1 MRLEQLE
8 AGTVESV
15 RLVIEVDELPAE
27 LARGAEIA
35 VVRPDGDEEVFV
47 RAGRVVAAAH
57 GATRR
62 DRRRID
68 AICATGLPRLTWVL
82 EAYGPS
88 RELLIQAH
96 TFAGRLQGGLSL
108 VLDDRAIDDAAR
120 VSGVRRSARAVQDWL
135 TDECLLAARAGD
147 ETGVRERAFLGA
159 GTGRGLEDAFTV
171 HGRTLRLEVRR
182 QVSKDGQARHVVMR
196 VIRGRG
202 REDPG
207 RLFLTEGAITFVDGT
222 AASIPRS
229 DIQAQLAQLG
239 VESGGVIDLWK
250 RWHSTEAEAILQ
262 RARAFGAIPYVRVD
276 AIAEHQR
283 VFTIAEAGHE
293 RLVESLRDEELECAA
308 TPPPILSNPAVTW
321 EEYEQQAHGGRPFV
335 GKVVMIER
343 REGLIVL
350 RRAVGGELPP
360 PDKGVLF
367 ASILGD
373 RTRLRR
379 QREAA
384 EAIGTGTNPMRQLG
398 LLIEDRDALLG
409 RAGTSKLGRAARRK
423 VFGARGPTPKQ
434 EAAIRMALN
443 TPDVALIQ
451 GPPGTGKTTVIN
463 ALVEQLNELGDSSD
477 GVDQILLSGFQHDAV
492 ENAIARMSVNGLPA
506 IKFGSRSGSV
516 DEEDAADADIDRW
529 CQERAEQLR
538 KKVSPRSPSAL
549 VRAIEDMVE
558 GYLLAP
564 LPRAATAELLG
575 RIATQVCGQISA
587 ELSERMRGLERELA
601 ARDDTRGAD
610 HSELVRRIR
619 ALRTTAVSFADDG
632 PITARRLLQI
642 LAVEDE
648 VSAEVVALLERAA
661 AWHTAE
667 VPPFLGELAAGRRRL
682 LRANATD
689 AFPDAQPRLREDV
702 ARILAEVRDALAAK
716 PVGSQDAIEEAAAEL
731 LAAYE
736 GDPDLVRRSILA
748 YMAVAG
754 ATCQQSKR
762 LFTTERG
769 EEPYQTVIVD
779 EAARA
784 NPLDL
789 FIPIAQAARRIV
801 LVGDH
806 RQLPHILDRQL
817 ELELEWAL
825 RKDASPAA
833 ERTKELLGRSL
844 FQQLFENLAR
854 RQAQGEG
861 MRVITLDEQFRMHPT
876 LGDFVSRE
884 FYAPHGEGFRS
895 PLPAAAFAHDLPGY
909 PGPAAW
915 LDVGRAAH
923 GTEEPGQS
931 KSRPAEAKAIARE
944 LARLI
949 DAPAGATLNFGI
961 ITFYSAQV
969 DSINEE
975 LRKRGFID
983 DHDHVVD
990 AYRDL
995 VRPGQKRVDRLKVG
1009 TVDAFQGMEFDV
1021 VFLSMVR
1028 CNGAPDR
1035 DELERRR
1042 KYGHLMSPNRLCVS
1056 MSRQQRL
1063 LVVAG
1068 DPGMLREPNAE
1079 TAIGPLVRFH
1089 ALARELGGA
1098 VR

>member
-8 AGTVESV
+8 AGTVEAV
-15 RLVIEVDELPAE
+15 RLVIELDDLPAE
-27 LARGAEIA
+27 LARGAEISIF
-35 VVRPDGDEEVFV
+35 RPDGDEDVCV
-47 RAGRVVAAAH
+47 RAGGVVAAAH

-62 DRRRID
+62 DRERID
-68 AICATGLPRLTWVL
+68 AVCATGLPRITWVL
-82 EAYGPS
+82 EAYGSS
-88 RELLIQAH
+88 RELLVQVH
-96 TFAGRLQGGLSL
+96 TFAGRLQGALSL
-108 VLDDRAIDDAAR
+108 VLDDRAIEDAVR
-120 VSGVRRSARAVQDWL
+120 VGGVRRSARGVQGWL
-135 TDECLLAARAGD
+135 ADECLLAARAGD
-147 ETGVRERAFLGA
+147 ESGVRERTFLAA
-159 GTGRGLEDAFTV
+159 GTGRGVEDAFTV
-171 HGRTLRLEVRR
+171 QGRALRVEVKR

-196 VIRGRG
+196 VVRGRG

-207 RLFLTEGAITFVDGT
+207 RLFLAEGAIAFVDGSAGAT
-222 AASIPRS
+222 PPT

-250 RWHSTEAEAILQ
+250 RWHATEAESILQ
-262 RARAFGAIPYVRVD
+262 RARAFGAIPYVRVEP
-276 AIAEHQR
+276 IADHRR

-293 RLVESLRDEELECAA
+293 RLLESLRDEELECASA
-308 TPPPILSNPAVTW
+308 PPSILSNPAVTW
-321 EEYEQQAHGGRPFV
+321 EEYEQETHDGRPYV

-343 REGLIVL
+343 REGLLVL
-350 RRAVGGELPP
+350 RRTVGGELPP

-384 EAIGTGTNPMRQLG
+384 EAIGAGTNPMRQLG
-398 LLIEDRDALLG
+398 LLIEDRDAPLG
-409 RAGTSKLGRAARRK
+409 RAGISKLGRAARRK

-443 TPDVALIQ
+443 TPDIALIQ

-463 ALVEQLNELGDSSD
+463 ALVEQLNELADSSE

-506 IKFGSRSGSV
+506 IKFGSRSGSL
-516 DEEDAADADIDRW
+516 DEEDAADAEIDRW
-529 CQERAEQLR
+529 CQERVEQLR
-538 KKVSPRSPSAL
+538 KKVSPRAPSAL
-549 VRAIEDMVE
+549 ARTIEAVVE

-575 RIATQVCGQISA
+575 RIATQVCGQIPA
-587 ELSERMRGLERELA
+587 ALTERVRRLERELA
-601 ARDDTRGAD
+601 TPGDARGRD
-610 HSELVRRIR
+610 HDELVRRTR

-632 PITARRLLQI
+632 AITARRLLQV
-642 LAVEDE
+642 LAAGGE
-648 VSAEVVALLERAA
+648 VPADMSALLERAA
-661 AWHTAE
+661 AWRATDS
-667 VPPFLGELAAGRRRL
+667 PPFLGELAAARRGL
-682 LRANATD
+682 LRAHAPD
-689 AFPDAQPRLREDV
+689 VFPDAQPRLREDV
-702 ARILAEVRDALAAK
+702 ARILAEVRDALATQ
-716 PVGSQDAIEEAAAEL
+716 PVGSRDAIEEAAAEL

-769 EEPYQTVIVD
+769 NEPYQTVIVD

-844 FQQLFENLAR
+844 FQQLFEHLAR
-854 RQAQGEG
+854 RQARGEG
-861 MRVITLDEQFRMHPT
+861 MRVITLDEQYRMHPA

-895 PLPAAAFAHDLPGY
+895 PLPESAFLHDLPGY

-915 LDVGRAAH
+915 LDVGRGAH
-923 GTEEPGQS
+923 GTEAPGQS
-931 KSRPAEAKAIARE
+931 KSRPAEARAIVRE
-944 LARLI
+944 LVRLI
-949 DAPAGATLNFGI
+949 DSPAGAILNFGI

-969 DSINEE
+969 DAINDE
-975 LRKRGFID
+975 LRKVGFVD
-983 DHDHVVD
+983 DHGHVVD

-1028 CNGAPDR
+1028 CNGAPDG
-1035 DELERRR
+1035 DERERRR

-1056 MSRQQRL
+1056 MSRQKRI

-1068 DPGMLREPNAE
+1068 DPAMLREPNAE
-1079 TAIGPLVRFH
+1079 SAIGPLVRFH
-1089 ALARELGGA
+1089 ALARELGDA